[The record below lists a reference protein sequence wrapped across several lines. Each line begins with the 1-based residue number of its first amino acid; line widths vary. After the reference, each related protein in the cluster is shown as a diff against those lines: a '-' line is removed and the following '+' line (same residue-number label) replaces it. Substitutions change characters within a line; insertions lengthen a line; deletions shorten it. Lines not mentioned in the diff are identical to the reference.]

1 MSCNNRTY
9 DPPLKRNSGL
19 VLKSEDG
26 DTRFELITEDRLS
39 GNRILIQGLTNGSK
53 LDIKVANGNNIL
65 HQIFMDSSSM
75 NIKTEKTLN
84 IGANSINIDTNNFT
98 VNSDDIALKG
108 STTTISNYVEG
119 T

>member
-1 MSCNNRTY
+1 
-9 DPPLKRNSGL
+9 
-19 VLKSEDG
+19 
-26 DTRFELITEDRLS
+26 
-39 GNRILIQGLTNGSK
+39 
-53 LDIKVANGNNIL
+53 
-65 HQIFMDSSSM
+65 MDSSSM